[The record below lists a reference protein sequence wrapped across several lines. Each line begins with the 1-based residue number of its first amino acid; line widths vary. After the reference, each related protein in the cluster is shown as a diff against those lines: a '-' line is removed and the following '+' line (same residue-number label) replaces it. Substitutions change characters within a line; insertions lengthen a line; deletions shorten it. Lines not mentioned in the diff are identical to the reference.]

1 MGMYIDTSLPLSGT
15 MHTGALIEYLT
26 QAVGTAE
33 MDNPKFADRVL
44 DLCSRVEV
52 VLRGPEHD
60 HNMMVKELAKP
71 SADLARESNARKLDL
86 NHMALGIAGEAGEI
100 VDAIKK
106 HTIYNQ
112 LLDVPHLCE
121 ELGDL
126 EFFLSHLRE
135 LAGLSRSE
143 ILEAN
148 VKKLRAR
155 YGDRFTNEAA
165 KERADKL

>member
-1 MGMYIDTSLPLSGT
+1 MGAYIDTAPLLGGT
-15 MHTGALIEYLT
+15 MHTKALIKYLT

-33 MDNPKFADRVL
+33 MDSSKFADCVL
-44 DLCSRVEV
+44 DLCDRVEV
-52 VLRGPEHD
+52 VLRGPEYD
-60 HNMMVKELAKP
+60 HSMMVKELAKP

-100 VDAIKK
+100 VDVVKK
-106 HTIYNQ
+106 HTIYDQ
-112 LLDVPHLCE
+112 ILDVSHLCE